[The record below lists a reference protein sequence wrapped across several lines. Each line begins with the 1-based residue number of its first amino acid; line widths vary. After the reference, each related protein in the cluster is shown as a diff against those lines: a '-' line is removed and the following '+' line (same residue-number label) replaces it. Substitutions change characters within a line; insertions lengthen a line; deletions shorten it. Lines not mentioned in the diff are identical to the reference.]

1 MGDHTM
7 AIDTRWNSGNDN
19 DGRYGFNSLS
29 VYG

>member
-1 MGDHTM
+1 MGDHTI
-7 AIDTRWNSGNDN
+7 AIDTRWNGGEN